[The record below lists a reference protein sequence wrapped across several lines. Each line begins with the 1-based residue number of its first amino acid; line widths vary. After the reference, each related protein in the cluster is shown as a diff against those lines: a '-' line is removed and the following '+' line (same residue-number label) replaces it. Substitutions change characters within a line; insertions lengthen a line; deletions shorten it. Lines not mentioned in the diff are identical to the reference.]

1 MSSSLFIQTLTSLRP
16 AAVAKI
22 HGDTA
27 NPVRGYATFYNT
39 YIDDLPPLLSNHG
52 YAWMAFYDARFT
64 VSDILGR
71 SLIIHENRDDF
82 TVLQASVHSNHIPH
96 PDVLPISVPESA
108 FHCSVRLLPSSFCSR
123 TTLPSLL
130 LSVHI
135 LYCQTSHRY
144 SRMISH
150 FCLDHRIAIFLSF
163 YLPAG

>member
-52 YAWMAFYDARFT
+52 YAWIAFYDARFT

-71 SLIIHENRDDF
+71 SLIIHENIHENRDDF

-108 FHCSVRLLPSSFCSR
+108 FHYNQNLRTHNQQPFQHDIRL
-123 TTLPSLL
+123 
-130 LSVHI
+130 
-135 LYCQTSHRY
+135 Y
-144 SRMISH
+144 SDHYR
-150 FCLDHRIAIFLSF
+150 HRIQT
-163 YLPAG
+163 

>member
-22 HGDTA
+22 QGDTA

-39 YIDDLPPLLSNHG
+39 LLSNHG
-52 YAWMAFYDARFT
+52 YAWIAFYDARFT

-108 FHCSVRLLPSSFCSR
+108 FHYNQNLRTHNQQPFQHDIRL
-123 TTLPSLL
+123 
-130 LSVHI
+130 
-135 LYCQTSHRY
+135 Y
-144 SRMISH
+144 SDHYR
-150 FCLDHRIAIFLSF
+150 HRIQT
-163 YLPAG
+163 